1 MDNTKNQY
9 PYQFM
14 LDYEQIEEMLRYK
27 RKYKLIVMVYS
38 QMVVVYAFNTALR
51 KQRQADLWV

>member
-1 MDNTKNQY
+1 
-9 PYQFM
+9 
-14 LDYEQIEEMLRYK
+14 
-27 RKYKLIVMVYS
+27 MVYS